1 MGLANRVLCVASML
15 VLFVAPVPA
24 QQVYK
29 AGDGVSLP
37 VVVESVNPDCTP
49 EARAAGIEGSVALAA
64 VVLPDGRVGDVDVV
78 RSLDAMLGLDRE
90 AVKAMKQW
98 TFKPGTKD
106 GTAVAVRIE
115 VRMNFALR

>member
-1 MGLANRVLCVASML
+1 MRLANRVLCVASML

-37 VVVESVNPDCTP
+37 VVVESVHPDYTP
-49 EARAAGIEGSVALAA
+49 EARAAGIEGSVTLAA

-78 RSLDAMLGLDRE
+78 RSLDAVLGLDRE

-115 VRMNFALR
+115 VRVYFALR